1 MALLRCSFWLP
12 HAGATALAQG
22 LRGNSVL
29 EQVNLTGNIIG
40 DEGVIALACSLV
52 GSSKGFLQCL
62 WLSR

>member
-1 MALLRCSFWLP
+1 MAEPRDSFGLLHP
-12 HAGATALAQG
+12 GATALAQG

-40 DEGVIALACSLV
+40 DEGVIALAGSLV
-52 GSSKGFLQCL
+52 GSSKGFLQYW

>member
-1 MALLRCSFWLP
+1 MTKSRDTFRLP

-29 EQVNLTGNIIG
+29 EKINLTGNSIG
-40 DEGVIALACSLV
+40 NEGVIALAGSLV
-52 GSSKGFLQCL
+52 GSSKGFLQYL